1 MKVGIFLTPWGEGGD
16 GSDPTWKDV
25 LHRARLAEAIGADSI
40 WVSDHLQMEP
50 EPGVR
55 LGGWE
60 GWSQIAA
67 LSAVVPRVE
76 IGALVMCAL
85 WRNPA
90 LLARMA
96 DTVDEISGGR
106 LVLGLG
112 AGWHEPEF
120 RAYGYPFDR
129 RIDRFTEALAVIVP
143 LLRKGQVDFSGRFVT
158 ARECE
163 LRPRGPRP
171 NGPPIMIGALA
182 NRPRVLALAAHY
194 ADIWNAWLS
203 WQDNT
208 PQAIRPALAAVDTA
222 CTVAGRDPATLLRSV
237 TVQVDFPDAVSN
249 RSPDARP
256 LRGDPHVVSEALC
269 AFESAGIAH
278 LQVVLNPN
286 TSRSIERFARG
297 LEVLRLSSTQEPGSK
312 RHPAPGGRSIA
323 ERGVSSGKLGRKWQD
338 TGQT

>member
-1 MKVGIFLTPWGEGGD
+1 MKVGVFLTPWGEGGN
-16 GSDPTWKDV
+16 GSDPTWRDV
-25 LHRARLAEAIGADSI
+25 LLRAQLAAAIGADSI

-67 LSAVVPRVE
+67 LAAAVPRVE

-90 LLARMA
+90 LLAKMA

-106 LVLGLG
+106 LILGLG

-120 RAYGYPFDR
+120 RAYGYPFDH
-129 RIDRFTEALAVIVP
+129 RIDRFEEALAVIVP
-143 LLRKGQVDFSGRFVT
+143 LLREGRVDYSGNYVV

-171 NGPPIMIGALA
+171 AGPPIMIGALA
-182 NRPRVLALAAHY
+182 NRPRVLALTAQY

-203 WQDNT
+203 WQANT
-208 PQAIRPALAAVDTA
+208 PDAILATLAAVNAA
-222 CTVAGRDPATLLRSV
+222 CAAVQRDPETLLRSV
-237 TVQVDFPDAVSN
+237 SVQIDYPDAVPN
-249 RSPDARP
+249 RAPDARP
-256 LRGDPHVVSEALC
+256 LTGSPQEIAAALHGF
-269 AFESAGIAH
+269 ASVGIDH

-286 TSRSIERFARG
+286 TAHSVDRFG
-297 LEVLRLSSTQEPGSK
+297 LALQAFRQ
-312 RHPAPGGRSIA
+312 
-323 ERGVSSGKLGRKWQD
+323 
-338 TGQT
+338 

>member
-1 MKVGIFLTPWGEGGD
+1 MKVGVFLTPWGEGGD
-16 GSDPTWKDV
+16 GSDPTWRDV
-25 LHRARLAEAIGADSI
+25 LRRAQLAEAVGADSI

-50 EPGVR
+50 ETGVR

-67 LSAVVPRVE
+67 LAAVVPRVE

-90 LLARMA
+90 LMAKMA

-106 LVLGLG
+106 LILGLG

-120 RAYGYPFDR
+120 RAYGFPFDH
-129 RIDRFTEALAVIVP
+129 RIDRFAESLAVTVP
-143 LLRKGQVDFSGRFVT
+143 LLRDGRVDFAGAHVR
-158 ARECE
+158 AREGE
-163 LRPRGPRP
+163 LRPRGPRHH
-171 NGPPIMIGALA
+171 GSPIMIGALA
-182 NRPRVLALAAHY
+182 NRPRMLALAAQY

-208 PQAIRPALAAVDTA
+208 PEAVAPMLAAVDAA
-222 CTVAGRDPATLLRSV
+222 CLAADREPASLQRSV
-237 TVQVDFPDAVSN
+237 SVQIDFPDAVPN
-249 RSPDARP
+249 RSPDAMP
-256 LRGDPHVVSEALC
+256 LRGDPETIAAALHGF
-269 AFESAGIAH
+269 AAIGISH

-297 LEVLRLSSTQEPGSK
+297 LE
-312 RHPAPGGRSIA
+312 IA
-323 ERGVSSGKLGRKWQD
+323 RAAA
-338 TGQT
+338 T

>member
-1 MKVGIFLTPWGEGGD
+1 MKVGVFLTPWGEGGD
-16 GSDPTWKDV
+16 GSDPTWRDV
-25 LHRARLAEAIGADSI
+25 LYRARLAEAIGADSI

-90 LLARMA
+90 LLAKMA

-106 LVLGLG
+106 LILGLG

-120 RAYGYPFDR
+120 RAYGFPFDH
-129 RIDRFTEALAVIVP
+129 RIDRFAEALAVIVP
-143 LLRKGQVDFSGRFVT
+143 LLRAGQVDFTGTYLT

-171 NGPPIMIGALA
+171 GGPPIMIGALA
-182 NRPRVLALAAHY
+182 NRPRVLALAAQH

-203 WQDNT
+203 WQANT
-208 PQAIRPALAAVDTA
+208 PETILPTMATVDAACA
-222 CTVAGRDPATLLRSV
+222 AAGRDPATLRRSV
-237 TVQVDFPDAVSN
+237 SVQIDYPDAVPN
-249 RSPDARP
+249 RAPDAQP
-256 LRGDPHVVSEALC
+256 LSGSPQDLAEVLHG
-269 AFESAGIAH
+269 FAGIGIDH
-278 LQVVLNPN
+278 VQVVLNPN
-286 TSRSIERFARG
+286 SSRSIERFG
-297 LEVLRLSSTQEPGSK
+297 LALKAFRQ
-312 RHPAPGGRSIA
+312 
-323 ERGVSSGKLGRKWQD
+323 
-338 TGQT
+338 

>member
-1 MKVGIFLTPWGEGGD
+1 
-16 GSDPTWKDV
+16 
-25 LHRARLAEAIGADSI
+25 
-40 WVSDHLQMEP
+40 MEP
-50 EPGVR
+50 EVGTR

-67 LSAVVPRVE
+67 LAAVVPRVE

-90 LLARMA
+90 LMAKMA

-106 LVLGLG
+106 LILGLG

-120 RAYGYPFDR
+120 RAYGYPFDH
-129 RIDRFTEALAVIVP
+129 RIDRFAEALAVTVP
-143 LLRKGQVDFSGRFVT
+143 LLREGRVDFTGTYVS

-163 LRPRGPRP
+163 LRPRGPRAS
-171 NGPPIMIGALA
+171 GPPIMLGALA
-182 NRPRVLALAAHY
+182 NRPRMLALTAQY

-208 PQAIRPALAAVDTA
+208 PGAMAPMFAAVDAA
-222 CTVAGRDPATLLRSV
+222 CLATGREPATLQRSV
-237 TVQVDFPDAVSN
+237 SVQIDFPDAVSN
-249 RSPDARP
+249 RAPEARP
-256 LRGDPHVVSEALC
+256 LRGDPDSIAAALHGF
-269 AFESAGIAH
+269 ATVGISH

-297 LEVLRLSSTQEPGSK
+297 LE
-312 RHPAPGGRSIA
+312 IA
-323 ERGVSSGKLGRKWQD
+323 RYVGK
-338 TGQT
+338 

>member
-1 MKVGIFLTPWGEGGD
+1 MKVGVFLTPWGEGGD
-16 GSDPTWKDV
+16 GSDPTWRDV
-25 LHRARLAEAIGADSI
+25 LLRAQLAEAIGADSI

-67 LSAVVPRVE
+67 LAAAVPRVE

-90 LLARMA
+90 LLAKMA

-106 LVLGLG
+106 LILGLG

-120 RAYGYPFDR
+120 RAYGYPFDH
-129 RIDRFTEALAVIVP
+129 RIDRFEEALAVIVP
-143 LLRKGQVDFSGRFVT
+143 LLREGRVDFSGTYVA

-171 NGPPIMIGALA
+171 AGPPIMIGALA
-182 NRPRVLALAAHY
+182 NRPRVLALTAQY

-203 WQDNT
+203 WQANT
-208 PQAIRPALAAVDTA
+208 PDAILATLAAVNAA
-222 CTVAGRDPATLLRSV
+222 CAAVERDFETLLRSV
-237 TVQVDFPDAVSN
+237 SVQIDFPDAVPN
-249 RSPDARP
+249 RAPDARP
-256 LRGDPHVVSEALC
+256 LTGSPQEIAAALHGF
-269 AFESAGIAH
+269 ASVGIDH

-286 TSRSIERFARG
+286 TAHSVDRFG
-297 LEVLRLSSTQEPGSK
+297 LALQAFRQ
-312 RHPAPGGRSIA
+312 
-323 ERGVSSGKLGRKWQD
+323 
-338 TGQT
+338 

>member
-1 MKVGIFLTPWGEGGD
+1 MKVGVFLTPWGEGGN
-16 GSDPTWKDV
+16 GSDPTWRDV
-25 LHRARLAEAIGADSI
+25 LLRAQLAAAIGADSI

-67 LSAVVPRVE
+67 LAAAVPRVE

-90 LLARMA
+90 LLAKMA

-106 LVLGLG
+106 LILGLG

-120 RAYGYPFDR
+120 RAYGYPFDH
-129 RIDRFTEALAVIVP
+129 RIDRFEEALAVIVP
-143 LLRKGQVDFSGRFVT
+143 LLREGRVDYSGNYVV

-171 NGPPIMIGALA
+171 AGPPIMIGALA
-182 NRPRVLALAAHY
+182 NRPRVLALTAQY

-203 WQDNT
+203 WQANT
-208 PQAIRPALAAVDTA
+208 PDAILATLAAVNAA
-222 CTVAGRDPATLLRSV
+222 CAAVQRDPETLLRSV
-237 TVQVDFPDAVSN
+237 SVQIDFPDAVPN
-249 RSPDARP
+249 RAPDARP
-256 LRGDPHVVSEALC
+256 LTGSPQEIAAALHGF
-269 AFESAGIAH
+269 ASVGIDH

-286 TSRSIERFARG
+286 TAHSVDRFG
-297 LEVLRLSSTQEPGSK
+297 LALEAF
-312 RHPAPGGRSIA
+312 RH
-323 ERGVSSGKLGRKWQD
+323 
-338 TGQT
+338 

>member
-1 MKVGIFLTPWGEGGD
+1 MKVGVFLTPWGEGGD
-16 GSDPTWKDV
+16 GSDPTWRDV
-25 LHRARLAEAIGADSI
+25 LLRAQLAAAIGADSI

-67 LSAVVPRVE
+67 LAAAVPRVE

-90 LLARMA
+90 LLAKMA

-120 RAYGYPFDR
+120 RAYGYPFDH
-129 RIDRFTEALAVIVP
+129 RIDRFEEALAVIVP
-143 LLRKGQVDFSGRFVT
+143 LLREGRVDFSGTYVV

-171 NGPPIMIGALA
+171 AGPPIMIGALA
-182 NRPRVLALAAHY
+182 NRPRVLALTAQY

-203 WQDNT
+203 WQANT
-208 PQAIRPALAAVDTA
+208 PDAILATLAAVNAA
-222 CTVAGRDPATLLRSV
+222 CTAVQRDPKTLLRSV
-237 TVQVDFPDAVSN
+237 SVQIDYPDAVPN
-249 RSPDARP
+249 RAPDARP
-256 LRGDPHVVSEALC
+256 LSGSPQEIAAALHGF
-269 AFESAGIAH
+269 ASVGIDH

-286 TSRSIERFARG
+286 TAHSVDRFG
-297 LEVLRLSSTQEPGSK
+297 LALQAFRQ
-312 RHPAPGGRSIA
+312 
-323 ERGVSSGKLGRKWQD
+323 
-338 TGQT
+338 

>member
-1 MKVGIFLTPWGEGGD
+1 MKVGVFLTPWGEGSD
-16 GSDPTWKDV
+16 GSDPTWRDV
-25 LHRARLAEAIGADSI
+25 LYRAQLAEAIGADSI

-50 EPGVR
+50 EPGER

-67 LSAVVPRVE
+67 LAAVVPRVE

-90 LLARMA
+90 LMARMA

-106 LVLGLG
+106 LILGLG

-120 RAYGYPFDR
+120 RAYGFPFDH
-129 RIDRFTEALAVIVP
+129 RIDRFEEALAVIVP
-143 LLRKGQVDFSGRFVT
+143 LLRAGHVDFAGTYVT

-171 NGPPIMIGALA
+171 SGPLIMIGALA
-182 NRPRVLALAAHY
+182 NRPRVLGLTAQY

-203 WQDNT
+203 WQANT
-208 PQAIRPALAAVDTA
+208 PDAIIPAMSAVDAA
-222 CTVAGRDPATLLRSV
+222 CSAAGRDPATLRRSV
-237 TVQVDFPDAVSN
+237 SVQIDYPDAVPN
-249 RSPDARP
+249 RSPDAQP
-256 LRGDPHVVSEALC
+256 LSGAPHELAEVLHG
-269 AFESAGIAH
+269 FAGIGIDH

-286 TSRSIERFARG
+286 SARSIERFG
-297 LEVLRLSSTQEPGSK
+297 LALEAFRQ
-312 RHPAPGGRSIA
+312 
-323 ERGVSSGKLGRKWQD
+323 
-338 TGQT
+338 

>member
-16 GSDPTWKDV
+16 GSDPTWRDV
-25 LHRARLAEAIGADSI
+25 LHRAQLAESIGVDSI

-50 EPGVR
+50 EPGAR

-67 LSAVVPRVE
+67 LAAVVPRVE

-90 LLARMA
+90 LMAKMA

-106 LVLGLG
+106 LILGLG

-129 RIDRFTEALAVIVP
+129 RIDRFAEALAVIIP
-143 LLRKGQVDFSGRFVT
+143 LLREGQVDFSGSYVT
-158 ARECE
+158 AQECE

-171 NGPPIMIGALA
+171 GGPPVMIGALA
-182 NRPRVLALAAHY
+182 NRPRVLALAVQY

-208 PQAIRPALAAVDTA
+208 PAAIRPTLSAVDAA
-222 CTVAGRDPATLLRSV
+222 CAAAGRDPAKLHRSV
-237 TVQVDFPDAVSN
+237 TVQIDFPDAVPN

-256 LRGDPHVVSEALC
+256 LQGDPHVVAEALG
-269 AFESAGIAH
+269 AYESVGINH

-297 LEVLRLSSTQEPGSK
+297 LE
-312 RHPAPGGRSIA
+312 IA
-323 ERGVSSGKLGRKWQD
+323 RTNG
-338 TGQT
+338 T

>member
-1 MKVGIFLTPWGEGGD
+1 MKVGVFLTPWGEGGN
-16 GSDPTWKDV
+16 GSDPTWRDV
-25 LHRARLAEAIGADSI
+25 LLRAQLVEAIGADSI

-67 LSAVVPRVE
+67 LAAAVPRVE

-90 LLARMA
+90 LLAKMA

-106 LVLGLG
+106 LILGLG

-120 RAYGYPFDR
+120 RAYGYPFDH
-129 RIDRFTEALAVIVP
+129 RIDRFEEALAVIVP
-143 LLRKGQVDFSGRFVT
+143 LLREGRVDYSGNYVV

-171 NGPPIMIGALA
+171 VGPPIMIGALA
-182 NRPRVLALAAHY
+182 NRPRVLALTAQY

-203 WQDNT
+203 WQANT
-208 PQAIRPALAAVDTA
+208 PDAILATLAAVNAA
-222 CTVAGRDPATLLRSV
+222 CAAVQRDPETLLRSV
-237 TVQVDFPDAVSN
+237 SVQIDYPDAVPN
-249 RSPDARP
+249 RAPDARP
-256 LRGDPHVVSEALC
+256 LTGSPQEIAAALHGF
-269 AFESAGIAH
+269 ASVGIDH

-286 TSRSIERFARG
+286 TAHSVDRFG
-297 LEVLRLSSTQEPGSK
+297 LALQAFRQ
-312 RHPAPGGRSIA
+312 
-323 ERGVSSGKLGRKWQD
+323 
-338 TGQT
+338 